1 MVMARVLE
9 PKDREITATRLL
21 ESSVRNSFDPQLD
34 IDWEAPAGDGLGY
47 LPPERVSLYGTELW
61 ERLSPEQRI
70 ELAKHE
76 VGSTA
81 SVGLWTEIVLIQL
94 LARYA
99 ENLDPRSAHAQ
110 YALTEIGDETR
121 HSIMFGK
128 ALTRFGI
135 PAYGP
140 PRLVRR
146 LSPLFKAVV
155 GGAAM
160 FASVLVVEEMTDRLQ
175 RSTMDDEAI
184 QPLVRMVNRIH
195 VIEEA
200 RHVRYA
206 REELVRELAS
216 VRRPMLELH
225 RTVTAVVAAA
235 IAEIL
240 VHPQVY
246 AAVGIDPKQG
256 KQAALANQHHW
267 ETRAWMAEK
276 VVDFLSDVGMIG
288 GPSKVLWQRAHLIR

>member
-1 MVMARVLE
+1 MARTLQ
-9 PKDREITATRLL
+9 PKDRDLTATRLL
-21 ESSVRNSFDPQLD
+21 ESSVRNSYDPLLD
-34 IDWEAPAGDGLGY
+34 IDWDAPVDPDKGY

-61 ERLSPEQRI
+61 DALSAEQRI

-81 SVGLWTEIVLIQL
+81 SVGLWTEIVLMQL

-99 ENLDPRSAHAQ
+99 EGLDPRSPHAQ

-121 HSIMFGK
+121 HSIMFAK
-128 ALTRFGI
+128 ALTRFGV

-140 PRLVRR
+140 PTLVRR
-146 LSPLFKAVV
+146 LSPLFKSVV

-175 RSTMDDEAI
+175 RSTVDDETV
-184 QPLVRMVNRIH
+184 QPLIRMVNRIH

-206 REELVRELAS
+206 REELVRELQNVS
-216 VRRPMLELH
+216 RPMLELH
-225 RTVTAVVAAA
+225 RTVTAVVAYTVAD
-235 IAEIL
+235 IL
-240 VHPQVY
+240 IHPRVY
-246 AAVGIDPKQG
+246 LSVGLDPKDAR
-256 KQAALANQHHW
+256 AAARANPHHQ
-267 ETRAWMAEK
+267 ETLRWMAEK
-276 VVDFLSDVGMIG
+276 IVAFLTEIDMIG
-288 GPSKVLWQRAHLIR
+288 GPSQALWRRAHLLP

>member
-1 MVMARVLE
+1 MARALE
-9 PKDREITATRLL
+9 PKDRDLTATRLL
-21 ESSVRNSFDPQLD
+21 ESSVRNSYDPLLD
-34 IDWEAPAGDGLGY
+34 IDWDAPVDPDKGY

-61 ERLSPEQRI
+61 ERLTPAQRI

-81 SVGLWTEIVLIQL
+81 SVGLWTEIVLMQL

-99 ENLDPRSAHAQ
+99 ENLDPRSPHAQ

-128 ALTRFGI
+128 ALTRFGV

-146 LSPLFKAVV
+146 LSPLFKSVV
-155 GGAAM
+155 GGACM

-175 RSTMDDEAI
+175 RSTVDDETM
-184 QPLVRMVNRIH
+184 QPLIRMVNRIH

-206 REELVRELAS
+206 REELVRELES
-216 VRRPMLELH
+216 VSRPMLELH
-225 RTVTAVVAAA
+225 RTVTAVVAYTVADILIHPRVYTAVGLDPKHARA
-235 IAEIL
+235 IA
-240 VHPQVY
+240 
-246 AAVGIDPKQG
+246 AANP
-256 KQAALANQHHW
+256 HHR
-267 ETRAWMAEK
+267 ETLRWMAEK
-276 VVDFLSDVGMIG
+276 VVAFLTEVDMIG
-288 GPSKVLWQRAHLIR
+288 GPSKALWRRAHLIA

>member
-1 MVMARVLE
+1 
-9 PKDREITATRLL
+9 
-21 ESSVRNSFDPQLD
+21 
-34 IDWEAPAGDGLGY
+34 
-47 LPPERVSLYGTELW
+47 LW
-61 ERLSPEQRI
+61 DTLTPEQRT

-76 VGSTA
+76 LGSTA
-81 SVGLWTEIVLIQL
+81 SVGLWTEIVLMQL
-94 LARYA
+94 LARYV
-99 ENLDPRSAHAQ
+99 ENLDPRSPHAQ

-121 HSIMFGK
+121 HSIMFAK

-140 PRLVRR
+140 PALVRR

-175 RSTMDDEAI
+175 RSTVDREDI

-206 REELVRELAS
+206 REELVRELAT
-216 VRRPMLELH
+216 VGTPMLELH
-225 RTVTAVVAAA
+225 RTVTAVVAAS
-235 IAEIL
+235 IANIL
-240 VHPQVY
+240 VHPRVY
-246 AAVGIDPKQG
+246 ASVGLDPKQAR
-256 KQAALANQHHW
+256 KVAVANPHYR
-267 ETRAWMAEK
+267 ETRRWMAEK
-276 VVDFLSDVGMIG
+276 VVDFLTEVGMIG
-288 GPSKVLWQRAHLIR
+288 GPAKLIWQRARLIG

>member
-1 MVMARVLE
+1 MARVLE

-34 IDWEAPAGDGLGY
+34 IDWDAPVGAGLGY

-61 ERLSPEQRI
+61 EQLGPEQRI

-81 SVGLWTEIVLIQL
+81 SVGLWTEIVLMQL

-128 ALTRFGI
+128 ALTRFGV

-140 PRLVRR
+140 PALVRR

-206 REELVRELAS
+206 REELVRELAG

-225 RTVTAVVAAA
+225 RTVTAVVAAS

-240 VHPQVY
+240 VHPGVY
-246 AAVGIDPKQG
+246 AAVGIDPKRG
-256 KQAALANQHHW
+256 KKAALANPHHW

-276 VVDFLSDVGMIG
+276 VVDFLTEVDMIG
-288 GPSKVLWQRAHLIR
+288 GPSKVLWKRAHLIR

>member
-1 MVMARVLE
+1 MARVPQ

-21 ESSVRNSFDPQLD
+21 ESSVRNSYDPQLD
-34 IDWEAPAGDGLGY
+34 IDWEAPIAEGLGY

-61 ERLSPEQRI
+61 DGLTPEQRV

-81 SVGLWTEIVLIQL
+81 SVGLWTEIVLMQL

-99 ENLDPRSAHAQ
+99 ESLDPRSPHAQ

-121 HSIMFGK
+121 HSIMFAK

-140 PRLVRR
+140 PALVRK
-146 LSPLFKAVV
+146 LSPLFKTVV

-175 RSTMDDEAI
+175 RSTVDREDI
-184 QPLVRMVNRIH
+184 QPLIRMVNRIH

-206 REELVRELAS
+206 REELVRELAT
-216 VRRPMLELH
+216 VNKPMLELH
-225 RTVTAVVAAA
+225 RTVTAVVAVS
-235 IAEIL
+235 IANIL
-240 VHPQVY
+240 VHPRVY
-246 AAVGIDPKQG
+246 ASVGLDPRQARKIAV
-256 KQAALANQHHW
+256 ANPHYQ
-267 ETRAWMAEK
+267 ETKRWMAEK
-276 VVDFLSDVGMIG
+276 VVDFLTEVGMIG
-288 GPSKVLWQRAHLIR
+288 GPSRLIWQRARLIG

>member
-1 MVMARVLE
+1 MARTLQ
-9 PKDREITATRLL
+9 PKDRDLTATRLL
-21 ESSVRNSFDPQLD
+21 ESSVRNSYDPLLE
-34 IDWEAPAGDGLGY
+34 IDWDAPVDPDKGY
-47 LPPERVSLYGTELW
+47 LPPERVSLYGTDLW
-61 ERLSPEQRI
+61 DALSLEQRI

-81 SVGLWTEIVLIQL
+81 SVGLWTEIVLMQL

-99 ENLDPRSAHAQ
+99 ENLDPRSPHAQ

-121 HSIMFGK
+121 HSIMFAK

-140 PRLVRR
+140 PRVVRK
-146 LSPLFKAVV
+146 LSPLFKSVV

-175 RSTMDDEAI
+175 RSTVDDETV
-184 QPLVRMVNRIH
+184 QPLIRMVNRIH

-206 REELVRELAS
+206 REELVRELQNVS
-216 VRRPMLELH
+216 RPMLELH
-225 RTVTAVVAAA
+225 RIATAVVAYT
-235 IAEIL
+235 IANVLI
-240 VHPQVY
+240 HPRVY
-246 AAVGIDPKQG
+246 AAVGLDPKRARAV
-256 KQAALANQHHW
+256 AATNPHHH
-267 ETRAWMAEK
+267 ETLRWMAEK
-276 VVDFLSDVGMIG
+276 IVAFLTEVDMIG
-288 GPSKVLWQRAHLIR
+288 GPSKALWRRAHLLP

>member
-1 MVMARVLE
+1 MARVRE
-9 PKDREITATRLL
+9 PKDRERTAARLL
-21 ESSVRNSFDPQLD
+21 ESSVRNSFDPHLD
-34 IDWEAPAGDGLGY
+34 IDWEAPVTDGLGY

-61 ERLSPEQRI
+61 EKLSPEQRT

-76 VGSTA
+76 LGSIA
-81 SVGLWTEIVLIQL
+81 SVGLWTEIVLMQL

-128 ALTRFGI
+128 SLTRYGV

-146 LSPLFKAVV
+146 LSPVFKNIV

-175 RSTMDDEAI
+175 RSTMDDEDI

-206 REELVRELAS
+206 REELVRELQT
-216 VRRPMLELH
+216 VNRPMLELH
-225 RTVTAVVAAA
+225 RTVTAVVAAS
-235 IAEIL
+235 IADIL
-240 VHPQVY
+240 VNPKVY
-246 AAVGIDPKQG
+246 AAVGFDPQQG
-256 KQAALANQHHW
+256 KKVARANPRHW

-276 VVDFLSDVGMIG
+276 VVEFLTEVDMIG
-288 GPSKVLWQRAHLIR
+288 GPSKTLWRRAHLIR

>member
-1 MVMARVLE
+1 MGRVLE

-34 IDWEAPAGDGLGY
+34 IDWDAPVEGTLGY

-61 ERLSPEQRI
+61 ERLSPEQRV

-76 VGSTA
+76 LGSIA
-81 SVGLWTEIVLIQL
+81 SVGLWTEIVLMQL

-99 ENLDPRSAHAQ
+99 EGLDPRTAHAH

-128 ALTRFGI
+128 SLTRYGV

-140 PRLVRR
+140 PPLVRR
-146 LSPLFKAVV
+146 LSGLFKNVV
-155 GGAAM
+155 GDAAM

-175 RSTMDDEAI
+175 RSTMDDAGI

-206 REELVRELAS
+206 REELVRELQN
-216 VRRPMLELH
+216 VKRPMLEIH
-225 RTVTAVVAAA
+225 RTVTAVVAAT

-240 VHPQVY
+240 VHPKVY

-256 KQAALANQHHW
+256 HKAAVANPHHLD
-267 ETRAWMAEK
+267 TRAWMAEK
-276 VVDFLSDVGMIG
+276 VVDFLTDVDMIG
-288 GPSKVLWQRAHLIR
+288 GPSTVLWRRAHLIR

>member
-1 MVMARVLE
+1 MARTLQ
-9 PKDREITATRLL
+9 PKDRDLTATRLL
-21 ESSVRNSFDPQLD
+21 ESSVRNSYDPLLE
-34 IDWEAPAGDGLGY
+34 IDWDAPVDPDKGY

-61 ERLSPEQRI
+61 DALSAEQRI

-81 SVGLWTEIVLIQL
+81 SVGLWTEIVLMQL

-99 ENLDPRSAHAQ
+99 EGLDPRSPHAQ

-121 HSIMFGK
+121 HSIMFAK

-140 PRLVRR
+140 PSVVRK
-146 LSPLFKAVV
+146 LSPLFKSVV

-175 RSTMDDEAI
+175 RSTVDDETV
-184 QPLVRMVNRIH
+184 QPLIRMVNRIH

-206 REELVRELAS
+206 REELVRELQNVS
-216 VRRPMLELH
+216 RPMLELH
-225 RTVTAVVAAA
+225 RTVTAVVAYTVAD
-235 IAEIL
+235 IL
-240 VHPQVY
+240 IHPRVY
-246 AAVGIDPKQG
+246 LSVGLDPKHAR
-256 KQAALANQHHW
+256 AAARANPHHH
-267 ETRAWMAEK
+267 ETLRWMAEK
-276 VVDFLSDVGMIG
+276 IVAFLTEVDMIG
-288 GPSKVLWQRAHLIR
+288 GPSKALWRRAHLLP